1 MEKKHGR
8 SQPWG
13 KLVKVDTQSEVLLVN
28 RECTVGRRK
37 GCDLSF
43 PANKLVSGDHCKI
56 VQDKSS
62 GLVWLEDTSTN
73 GTVIN
78 MSKLVKKQI
87 HMLQNGDVIYFVYRK
102 NEPEQNIA
110 YMYQSIKPERTF
122 SQDTIGGATRC
133 SVMQQK
139 AQTCPVTAAVCVSVE
154 PFLVGLSREQQA
166 VDEPQPSTS
175 SHLLH
180 TVSSST
186 ACSSAASLLHSSAL
200 DTRQTEAHNR
210 VTMLYKEEEGDMEPE
225 RKRRKTDSADKDY
238 DFGLPHTSSIAVVGP
253 SPAKVSL
260 IRDLLGKA
268 AVTVEEAKTDKMEES
283 LTCIICQDLLH
294 DCVSLQ
300 PCMHTFCAAC
310 YSGWMERSS
319 LCPTCRCPVERIR
332 KNHILNNLVEAY
344 FIQHPEKCRSEEDLK
359 SMDSRNKI
367 TRDMLQPK
375 IERSFSDEE
384 GSSDYLFELSDNDSD
399 TSDIGQ
405 PVVMCR
411 QCPGY
416 RKEVSQVLW
425 ATGPDP
431 LGPAPP
437 ALLGP
442 APPALLGPAPPALL
456 GPVLP
461 VPQGPAPPALLGP
474 VLPAPQGPAPPALLG
489 PVLPAPLGPA
499 PPALLGPVLPAPLG
513 PAPPAL
519 LGPAPPALLGPA
531 PPALLGPAPPALL
544 GPAPP
549 ALLGPALPALLG
561 PAPPA
566 LLGPAPP
573 ALLGPAPPAL
583 LGPAP
588 PALLGPA
595 PPALLGPV
603 LPAPLGPVLPAP
615 LGPAPPT
622 PEDRPGKPPGARE
635 STLSTCSDVP
645 TTAPQDYTCPPLGS
659 HVICTCCLQPMPDR
673 RAELIGQ
680 QLSAQQCVAC
690 LRPFCHMYWG
700 CQRIGCQ
707 GCLARFSELNLT
719 DKCLDGV
726 LNSNNY
732 ESEILQSYL
741 SARGMSWRD
750 MLQEG
755 LQGLQQGTFYLSDY
769 RINSN
774 AILCFCCG
782 LRAFGELAY
791 KYRQNIPASALPAV
805 VTSRPDCYWGRNCR
819 TQVKAHHATKFNHIC
834 EQTRFKS

>member
-1 MEKKHGR
+1 MLRPQYGIKEKNNNVRISLGIYLKHN
-8 SQPWG
+8 
-13 KLVKVDTQSEVLLVN
+13 LLFLSP
-28 RECTVGRRK
+28 

-56 VQDKSS
+56 IQDESS
-62 GLVWLEDTSTN
+62 GLVWLEDMSTN

-102 NEPEQNIA
+102 NEPEQ
-110 YMYQSIKPERTF
+110 SKCF
-122 SQDTIGGATRC
+122 SVLI
-133 SVMQQK
+133 
-139 AQTCPVTAAVCVSVE
+139 VE
-154 PFLVGLSREQQA
+154 P
-166 VDEPQPSTS
+166 
-175 SHLLH
+175 
-180 TVSSST
+180 ST
-186 ACSSAASLLHSSAL
+186 A
-200 DTRQTEAHNR
+200 DRQTEAQSR
-210 VTMLYKEEEGDMEPE
+210 VSVLDKAEGVMEPE
-225 RKRRKTDSADKDY
+225 RKRRKTDS
-238 DFGLPHTSSIAVVGP
+238 GH
-253 SPAKVSL
+253 L

-268 AVTVEEAKTDKMEES
+268 PVPVEGAKTDKMEES

-344 FIQHPEKCRSEEDLK
+344 LIQHPEKCRSEEDLK
-359 SMDSRNKI
+359 NMDSQNKI
-367 TRDMLQPK
+367 TQDMLQPK

-399 TSDIGQ
+399 TSDISQ
-405 PVVMCR
+405 PFVMCR

-416 RKEVSQVLW
+416 RRESGQVLW
-425 ATGPDP
+425 ATGPAP
-431 LGPAPP
+431 SGPPP
-437 ALLGP
+437 HGP
-442 APPALLGPAPPALL
+442 
-456 GPVLP
+456 
-461 VPQGPAPPALLGP
+461 Q
-474 VLPAPQGPAPPALLG
+474 
-489 PVLPAPLGPA
+489 
-499 PPALLGPVLPAPLG
+499 
-513 PAPPAL
+513 
-519 LGPAPPALLGPA
+519 
-531 PPALLGPAPPALL
+531 
-544 GPAPP
+544 
-549 ALLGPALPALLG
+549 
-561 PAPPA
+561 
-566 LLGPAPP
+566 
-573 ALLGPAPPAL
+573 
-583 LGPAP
+583 
-588 PALLGPA
+588 
-595 PPALLGPV
+595 
-603 LPAPLGPVLPAP
+603 
-615 LGPAPPT
+615 
-622 PEDRPGKPPGARE
+622 DRAGKPPGE
-635 STLSTCSDVP
+635 GPSTSSSS
-645 TTAPQDYTCPPLGS
+645 PQEYTCPPQGS

-680 QLSAQQCVAC
+680 QVSAQQCVAC
-690 LRPFCHMYWG
+690 QRPFCHLYWG
-700 CQRIGCQ
+700 CQRIGCH
-707 GCLARFSELNLT
+707 GCLARFNELNLT

-741 SARGMSWRD
+741 AARGMSWRD

-782 LRAFGELAY
+782 LRAFKELAY
-791 KYRQNIPASALPAV
+791 KYRQNIPASELPAA

>member
-1 MEKKHGR
+1 MTTSSLFK
-8 SQPWG
+8 S
-13 KLVKVDTQSEVLLVN
+13 
-28 RECTVGRRK
+28 C
-37 GCDLSF
+37 CDLSF

-102 NEPEQNIA
+102 NEPEQ
-110 YMYQSIKPERTF
+110 S
-122 SQDTIGGATRC
+122 GATRC
-133 SVMQQK
+133 SAMQQK

-154 PFLVGLSREQQA
+154 PFLVGPPREQQA
-166 VDEPQPSTS
+166 LDEPQPSTS

-186 ACSSAASLLHSSAL
+186 AYSSAASLLHSSAL
-200 DTRQTEAHNR
+200 GR
-210 VTMLYKEEEGDMEPE
+210 LYIWP
-225 RKRRKTDSADKDY
+225 DY

-253 SPAKVSL
+253 SPAKVFL
-260 IRDLLGKA
+260 IGDLFGKA
-268 AVTVEEAKTDKMEES
+268 AVAVEEAKTDKMEES

-344 FIQHPEKCRSEEDLK
+344 LIQHPEKCRSEEDLK

-425 ATGPDP
+425 ATG
-431 LGPAPP
+431 LAP
-437 ALLGP
+437 
-442 APPALLGPAPPALL
+442 
-456 GPVLP
+456 
-461 VPQGPAPPALLGP
+461 
-474 VLPAPQGPAPPALLG
+474 
-489 PVLPAPLGPA
+489 
-499 PPALLGPVLPAPLG
+499 
-513 PAPPAL
+513 
-519 LGPAPPALLGPA
+519 
-531 PPALLGPAPPALL
+531 
-544 GPAPP
+544 
-549 ALLGPALPALLG
+549 
-561 PAPPA
+561 
-566 LLGPAPP
+566 
-573 ALLGPAPPAL
+573 
-583 LGPAP
+583 
-588 PALLGPA
+588 LGPA

-603 LPAPLGPVLPAP
+603 LPAPLGPVLPRTCLSVSCP
-615 LGPAPPT
+615 PA
-622 PEDRPGKPPGARE
+622 
-635 STLSTCSDVP
+635 
-645 TTAPQDYTCPPLGS
+645 APQDYTCPPLGS